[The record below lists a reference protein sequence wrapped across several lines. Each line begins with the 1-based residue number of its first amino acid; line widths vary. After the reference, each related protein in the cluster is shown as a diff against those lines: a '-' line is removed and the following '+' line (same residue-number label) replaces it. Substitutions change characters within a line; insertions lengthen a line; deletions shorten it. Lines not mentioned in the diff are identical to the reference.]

1 MAKTEDQDNIYIDTY
16 EDEEQ
21 EEKKTPKF
29 IKIGVPVCLITLVI
43 TICLISVLGLRQ
55 APVIA
60 NGPTQIYNT
69 TDTVTRK
76 CFFDISI
83 NNRPIGRIVI
93 GLFGNTVP
101 ITVRNFAELCSGVN
115 GISQFSGK

>member
-1 MAKTEDQDNIYIDTY
+1 
-16 EDEEQ
+16 
-21 EEKKTPKF
+21 
-29 IKIGVPVCLITLVI
+29 VI

-60 NGPTQIYNT
+60 NGPLQNYNT
-69 TDTVTRK
+69 IDTVTRK

-83 NNRPIGRIVI
+83 REKPIGRIVI

-101 ITVRNFAELCSGVN
+101 ITVRNFAELCSGKN
-115 GISQFSGK
+115 GISKFSGR